1 MLLCLLTKPAEARP
15 QKVKNQSIYLEQMR
29 CCQILFLLR
38 LASKFISLATK
49 AGVETASGE

>member
-1 MLLCLLTKPAEARP
+1 MPPDEARP